1 MKKTYLALVLLFA
14 LISSK
19 STAQKFI
26 LRETNLDPKKN
37 SYYFEVAKKCE
48 AFLQKKIQVTS
59 LPLSSECKHTNNS
72 LQGLSDY
79 FSKHVP
85 EAKDYGAALMRSFKD
100 DKQKIL
106 KVTYGVLPADQ
117 TSTLNFTQL
126 IITFE
131 KASASPKILDL
142 QIKSQ
147 NNTGAFSLTP
157 QEVATIRKPPV
168 QPIAKQKK

>member
-1 MKKTYLALVLLFA
+1 MKKTCLSLIVLFA
-14 LISSK
+14 LISPK
-19 STAQKFI
+19 SIAQKFI

-85 EAKDYGAALMRSFKD
+85 EAKDHGAALMRSFKD

-106 KVTYGVLPADQ
+106 RVTYGVLPADQ
-117 TSTLNFTQL
+117 ASTLNFTQL

-147 NNTGAFSLTP
+147 NNTGAFTLTP
-157 QEVATIRKPPV
+157 EEVAAVRKPPV